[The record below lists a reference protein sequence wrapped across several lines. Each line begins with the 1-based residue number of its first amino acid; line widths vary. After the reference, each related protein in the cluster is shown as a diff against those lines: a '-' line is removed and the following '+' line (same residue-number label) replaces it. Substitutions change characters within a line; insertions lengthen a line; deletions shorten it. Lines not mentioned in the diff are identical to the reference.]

1 MVWNVTVDKGE
12 GFVFGYLF
20 EAKTIEEA
28 IKQGREYGTVIG
40 ANISE
45 EMND

>member
-1 MVWNVTVDKGE
+1 MVWNVSVEKSKGNI
-12 GFVFGYLF
+12 FGYLF
-20 EAKTIEEA
+20 EAETIDEA
-28 IKQGREYGTVIG
+28 IEQGKQFGIVIS